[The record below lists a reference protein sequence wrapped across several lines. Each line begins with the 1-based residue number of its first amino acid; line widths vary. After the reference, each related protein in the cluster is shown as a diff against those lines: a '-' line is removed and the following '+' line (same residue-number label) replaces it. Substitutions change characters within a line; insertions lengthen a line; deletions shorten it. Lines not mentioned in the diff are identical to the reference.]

1 MNRYVIFMEGILR
14 GCLFLTANSFCN
26 LPLFK
31 IFFVETLRSKGG
43 TIHETNNL
51 LVVKSIDRLGR
62 NYEEILN
69 QWRIITKEKQADIV
83 VLDMSLI

>member
-1 MNRYVIFMEGILR
+1 MTV
-14 GCLFLTANSFCN
+14 NSFCN

-69 QWRIITKEKQADIV
+69 Q
-83 VLDMSLI
+83 